1 MQLIA
6 NRNKSFSLVET
17 IVVIGTLSLML
28 PAVFTII
35 FAIFRQHAKIVA
47 LREMKRQGDQIIDQL
62 EILVRSSD
70 RICSDDQCTTPVT
83 CVNQPTILVNTT
95 DESSA
100 DNKKTFNRLPE
111 SVPTTLK
118 YDSDIDPEGKKAWGL
133 YLYSGSTP
141 TTLHNSNI
149 TLPNVSIYC
158 YNAGSPTP
166 LVVIDFTVSYNTS
179 STRAEEIGTMNY
191 HTAVRLRNIQ

>member
-1 MQLIA
+1 MTV
-6 NRNKSFSLVET
+6 NKKAFSLIEI

-28 PAVFTII
+28 PTVFTII
-35 FAIFRQHAKIVA
+35 FAIFRQHTKIVA

-62 EILVRSSD
+62 EILVRSSNK
-70 RICSDDQCTTPVT
+70 ICSDPECTNAVT
-83 CVNQPTILVNTT
+83 CGNQPTVLINTS
-95 DESSA
+95 DESSE
-100 DNKKTFNRLPE
+100 NNNKTFNRLPE
-111 SVPTTLK
+111 SIPTTLK
-118 YDSDIDPEGKKAWGL
+118 YSNDIDPEGKKAWGL

-179 STRAEEIGTMNY
+179 SQRAEEIGSMNY
-191 HTAVRLRNIQ
+191 HTAIRLRNIQ